1 MKNIKFKEV
10 KLSSKTNI
18 KIMTKIYY
26 LTFKKYLS
34 NILNFNILKFAIPAF
49 VLGIMLFSWITH
61 NTNLA
66 SVENEST
73 LASINNES
81 ISVKKLVNRMYINK
95 NKKNINNSTLS
106 SINSN
111 YKYKSILRK
120 IRLRQNNI

>member
-10 KLSSKTNI
+10 KLSWKTNI
-18 KIMTKIYY
+18 KIIIKIYY

-34 NILNFNILKFAIPAF
+34 NIFKFNIFKYSISAFA
-49 VLGIMLFSWITH
+49 LGIILFSWINH

-73 LASINNES
+73 LVSINNEF
-81 ISVKKLVNRMYINK
+81 ISVKKLVNRIYINK
-95 NKKNINNSTLS
+95 NIIKNNSISL
-106 SINSN
+106 INSDLR
-111 YKYKSILRK
+111 YKSILRK